1 MRMIITNIEYEN
13 NRIYVTGDTGIGNI
27 KGEWC
32 YKETPIV
39 GETYFFELSIG
50 DLDKNQISVIC
61 DEPFCSGVCFSDVQV
76 QFKGICEEID
86 DVYVIRFSD
95 DWIEMIS
102 IEDDDFSI
110 KKGDAV
116 SFSIGYDRIGIY
128 PYFI

>member
-1 MRMIITNIEYEN
+1 MRMIVTNIEYKN
-13 NRIYVTGDTGIGNI
+13 NCTYVIGNTGIGNI
-27 KGEWC
+27 KGVWC
-32 YKETPIV
+32 YKDIPV
-39 GETYFFELSIG
+39 LGETYFFELNIC
-50 DLDKNQISVIC
+50 DLHMNEISVMGG
-61 DEPFCSGVCFSDVQV
+61 EEFCSSVDVCDNKV

-116 SFSIGYDRIGIY
+116 SFSISFDHIGIY

>member
-1 MRMIITNIEYEN
+1 MRMTVTNAEYEN
-13 NRIYVTGDTGIGNI
+13 ERIYVIGNTGIGNI

-32 YKETPIV
+32 FKEQPV
-39 GETYFFELSIG
+39 LGETYFFELSIS
-50 DLDKNQISVIC
+50 DLDKKEISVIV
-61 DEPFCSGVCFSDVQV
+61 DKQFCSSVGFHDNRV

-102 IEDDDFSI
+102 IENDDFSI
-110 KKGDAV
+110 RAGDAV
-116 SFSIGYDRIGIY
+116 SFSISYDCVRIY

>member
-1 MRMIITNIEYEN
+1 MTIINIECEN
-13 NRIYVTGDTGIGNI
+13 ERIYVIGNTGIGNI

-32 YKETPIV
+32 FKEKPV
-39 GETYFFELSIG
+39 LGETYFFELNIG
-50 DLDKNQISVIC
+50 DLNKKEISVIV
-61 DEPFCSGVCFSDVQV
+61 DEQFCSSVDFYEDQV

-102 IEDDDFSI
+102 IENDDFSI
-110 KKGDAV
+110 KTGYAV
-116 SFSIGYDRIGIY
+116 SFSICYDRVGIY